1 MYKLNP
7 GKPPA
12 NVRVPGNS
20 ANIVPRTITH
30 YGVAITSTIIYP
42 KILTPSNIPENI
54 LMFGK
59 IDEIY

>member
-1 MYKLNP
+1 MYKS
-7 GKPPA
+7 GKVP

-20 ANIVPRTITH
+20 ANIVAKTITH
-30 YGVAITSTIIYP
+30 DGVAITSTKIYP
-42 KILTPSNIPENI
+42 KILTSNNIPENI